1 MKRILVASDL
11 SARSDRAVR
20 RAVQLAGQ
28 TGASLTIVHV
38 VDDELP
44 DEIAQSAMAAAGDML
59 SAMVSRLDVPSGVEA
74 AVKVVAGQAHLSI
87 VDEAAAGDADLIV
100 LGIHRNQRSRL
111 PVIGSTMGRVARE
124 SAVPL
129 LVAMRPAGDAYRRA
143 VVGVDL
149 SVFTEAAIA
158 AAKFLVPDGEIE
170 LVHAYHV
177 PFAGFLSHSVSAEE
191 LGRAYQQDLA
201 ELIGR
206 QAKPVHRVAKVP
218 KRGDSRIRTAPI
230 EGEVRAVLRNRVNE
244 IDADLLVLGSN
255 GRSDLTRLWLGSV
268 AEHFLVHPPCDV
280 LVVKR

>member
-20 RAVQLAGQ
+20 RAIQLAGQ
-28 TGASLTIVHV
+28 HGALLTVVHV

-44 DEIAQSAMAAAGDML
+44 DEIAQTAMAAADDML
-59 SAMVSRLDVPSGVEA
+59 SSMVSRLDVPTGVGV

-87 VDEAAAGDADLIV
+87 VDEAAACDADLIV
-100 LGIHRNQRSRL
+100 LGIHRNESSRL
-111 PVIGSTMGRVARE
+111 PVIGSTMGRVVRE
-124 SAVPL
+124 SSVPL
-129 LVAMRPAGDAYRRA
+129 LVARRPAGDPYRRA

-177 PFAGFLSHSVSAEE
+177 PFSGFLSHSVSAEE
-191 LGRAYQQDLA
+191 LRCEYQQDLA
-201 ELIGR
+201 QLIGR

-230 EGEVRAVLRNRVNE
+230 EGEVRAVLRDRVNE
-244 IDADLLVLGSN
+244 IDAELLVLGSN
-255 GRSDLTRLWLGSV
+255 GRSDLTRMWLGSV

-280 LVVKR
+280 LVIKR